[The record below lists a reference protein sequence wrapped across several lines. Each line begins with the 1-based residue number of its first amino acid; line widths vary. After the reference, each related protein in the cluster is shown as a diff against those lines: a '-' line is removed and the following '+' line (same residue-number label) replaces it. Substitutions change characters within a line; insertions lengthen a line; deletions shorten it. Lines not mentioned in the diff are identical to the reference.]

1 MHGVMATVRGKRG
14 PYKEYLRNPSC
25 PIPRQTIANWWLRG
39 LCERG
44 PKRYN
49 LDSCSTPQPMEVTEL
64 APKESGECASE
75 ELDSEPEESDL
86 DGRAAPDR
94 LSPTPDTLLSEVL
107 SPALG

>member
-1 MHGVMATVRGKRG
+1 
-14 PYKEYLRNPSC
+14 
-25 PIPRQTIANWWLRG
+25 
-39 LCERG
+39 
-44 PKRYN
+44 
-49 LDSCSTPQPMEVTEL
+49 MEVTEL